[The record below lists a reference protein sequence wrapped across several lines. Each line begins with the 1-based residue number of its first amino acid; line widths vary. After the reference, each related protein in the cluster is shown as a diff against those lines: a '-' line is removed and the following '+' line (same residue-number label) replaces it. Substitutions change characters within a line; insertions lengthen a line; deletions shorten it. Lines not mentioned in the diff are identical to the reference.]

1 MKKLNPANKN
11 IGIGLTLVEGGS
23 SFPMG
28 INTSVFSMMNDASK
42 IKRKIVLPKDSN
54 FNYTGLLIGPKG
66 NNQKQ
71 LEEKTGCKILV
82 RGKGSQNPTGDAEDE
97 EDLHVIVLG
106 DGEAQVAKACA
117 EIERIIFSDD
127 DTLNKIKQDQ
137 MGQYQQGIGEA
148 EGDFNLSLTTPYG
161 PPSNDAFI
169 LEVPNECVGLV
180 IGKEG

>member
-11 IGIGLTLVEGGS
+11 LAIGMTLVEGTTN
-23 SFPMG
+23 FPMG
-28 INTSVFSMMNDASK
+28 LNTGVFSMMNDASK

-82 RGKGSQNPTGDAEDE
+82 RGKGSQNQTGDYEDE
-97 EDLHVIVLG
+97 EDLHVLVLG

-117 EIERIIFSDD
+117 
-127 DTLNKIKQDQ
+127 
-137 MGQYQQGIGEA
+137 
-148 EGDFNLSLTTPYG
+148 
-161 PPSNDAFI
+161 
-169 LEVPNECVGLV
+169 
-180 IGKEG
+180 